1 MKDKAKIFDALMSNL
16 PAAAMKK
23 PEDMD
28 YVKDTEEDYKYS
40 REKLKALI
48 DKAEKAIDTMMDLAT
63 DAEHP
68 RAFEVLS
75 GMLKHTSEMTMELH
89 KIQSERKK
97 MNDGKDEKKTEVTNN
112 SIFLGS
118 TSELQKFLAAEK
130 EKIVIV
136 DEPESL
142 IIDAENPE

>member
-40 REKLKALI
+40 REKLKTLI

-118 TSELQKFLAAEK
+118 TSELQKFLTAEK
-130 EKIVIV
+130 EKVITV
-136 DEPESL
+136 DV
-142 IIDAENPE
+142 DAEES